1 MYKYDAVDQRLV
13 DERVNQYEGQ
23 LNRYLKKEL
32 SDEEFRPL
40 RLQKAY
46 TFNVMLPCYEL
57 QFHMVFFPQ
66 ISFVNYL

>member
-32 SDEEFRPL
+32 SDEEFEGVAGGRGDTRNWLVGGDCGLFAQTHNPGTHT
-40 RLQKAY
+40 KW
-46 TFNVMLPCYEL
+46 
-57 QFHMVFFPQ
+57 
-66 ISFVNYL
+66 